1 MHINVPTPSNARRER
16 VPWRLSVRT
25 RAIVSAYADYME
37 WSEEQLLDF
46 LIDQLAEDTVFH
58 DKLKTRKNNKRW
70 IRAIYGEAETADGNT
85 EAAGNK
91 G

>member
-1 MHINVPTPSNARRER
+1 
-16 VPWRLSVRT
+16 
-25 RAIVSAYADYME
+25 ME